1 MLKKILIGLLS
12 TTVVGSVG
20 AAVAYQAA
28 QPDVAE
34 VPQVEVVAA
43 EEIAMQAGNPQGGYG
58 SGPQGQGQAGV
69 QQQVVAAQETI
80 GIPWTGMGIIE
91 SFDDF
96 GFTLA
101 LDSGLAIYVEL
112 GPPAFWQAQGITL
125 AAGQSVTV
133 EGFTSDGMYHAA
145 VVTFA
150 DSSQLVVR
158 DLETGQPL
166 WSGGA
171 TNGSGN
177 GNAAANGL
185 QDGSHT
191 PQPQASV
198 DEWVTLEGT
207 ITAINRS
214 NITMT
219 LADGTSLTFQAGQ
232 PSFFTSQ
239 GVTLQVGDAI
249 SVLGFYQNDQ
259 FMAGEI
265 VQTATG
271 LRVMLRDPNGR
282 PLWAGP
288 GGSGS
293 GGNGNGYGGGR

>member
-1 MLKKILIGLLS
+1 MLKKIVIGLLS
-12 TTVVGSVG
+12 ATVVGSAG

-28 QPDVAE
+28 QPNIAEAPQSEVA
-34 VPQVEVVAA
+34 AA
-43 EEIAMQAGNPQGGYG
+43 EEITLQSSSTQGGYG
-58 SGPQGQGQAGV
+58 NGAQRQAGV
-69 QQQVVAAQETI
+69 QQQVVAAQDMV
-80 GIPWTGMGIIE
+80 GIPWTGAGVIA

-101 LDSGLAIYVEL
+101 LDGGLAIYVEL

-150 DSSQLVVR
+150 DGSQLVVR
-158 DLETGQPL
+158 DVQTGQPL

-177 GNAAANGL
+177 GNNNAAANGL

-207 ITAINRS
+207 IAAINRS
-214 NITMT
+214 SITMT

-232 PSFFTSQ
+232 PSFFASQ

-249 SVLGFYQNDQ
+249 SVLGFYQNEQ

-288 GGSGS
+288 GGSGN